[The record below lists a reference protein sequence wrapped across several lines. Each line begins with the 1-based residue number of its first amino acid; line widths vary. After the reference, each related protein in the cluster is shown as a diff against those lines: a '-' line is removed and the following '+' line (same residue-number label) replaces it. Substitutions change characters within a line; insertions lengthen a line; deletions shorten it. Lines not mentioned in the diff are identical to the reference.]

1 MPSTIESGTQFIGV
15 SPDVNMQEKKSTLA
29 NSPTQVYTMA
39 DITNTVLENIP
50 PAPEPPTEVTI
61 SLFPTDILNLGT
73 PFELLEAP
81 GEGSYYIIER
91 VIVEYNYKGIAY
103 VVPTS
108 PTLSLTGCFNSF
120 IQAKILT
127 TTSNVLCI
135 INGNLTNTITVG
147 SGSGSV
153 KVISTPVPINSG
165 LYLKTTDNDNPTTGN
180 GKLKVKIT
188 YRTATFG

>member
-1 MPSTIESGTQFIGV
+1 MSLEGATKFIGI
-15 SPDVNMQEKKSTLA
+15 SPNVDTMERKSNLA
-29 NSPTQVYTMA
+29 NSPSQVYTMNE
-39 DITNTVLENIP
+39 ITNYVLENIP

-61 SLFPTDILNLGT
+61 PIKSADILNLGT
-73 PFELLEAP
+73 AFELLEAP

-91 VIVEYNYKGIAY
+91 VVFEYNYKGIAY

-127 TTSNVLCI
+127 STTDALCI
-135 INGNLTNTITVG
+135 ISGNLTNTITVG

-153 KVISTPVPINSG
+153 KVISTPGPINSG
-165 LYLKTTDNDNPTTGN
+165 LYLQTTDRENPTTGN
-180 GKLKVKIT
+180 GNLNVKIT
-188 YRTATFG
+188 YRVAAFG